1 MSFKNTNLVVFVFCC
16 RFFRGIDNVVGVDL
30 CLRRNNAVAFVMPY
44 VPHDRF
50 HDYFDKMSAHELQL
64 YMRNIIVALKRVHN
78 FGIIHRDVKPGNFLH
93 DRKNQKYLLVD
104 FGLAQSVKAI
114 APVTVGSLVAAAVA
128 AAASV
133 DNGQQRNS
141 TKLPAIADLKK
152 RKLSAIDDNE
162 TDDCKSNKKIV
173 ENDTASS
180 ATAAAAAAVAA
191 STANEGNAAKR
202 PRFNPSN
209 GKYQH
214 HGLTAVV
221 GPSNEN
227 DSGCPNNLADND
239 ENALPRP
246 LPGNGAITTNTTT
259 TIPSPFKQPLKQSN
273 ENVATAM
280 TTPKNM
286 SMGAAAAGIT
296 NLSYTGKMKQSLLD
310 SPLTRNIKSA
320 VLGYIMNAKIER
332 QRNSLVASSVPSAPP
347 PPSNNNNQAQSPMSG
362 STNKY
367 NNQTMTPNKPQQ
379 QQQSNVGGI
388 SQQQV
393 TMCCCYGKP
402 TVCNICIVKKEVY
415 ATRAGTPGYRP
426 PEVLLKYP
434 NQTTSV
440 DMWAI
445 GVIMITI
452 MSNCYPFFKGAD
464 DFSAL
469 AEMIT
474 VFGDEAIKK
483 TARLLARHVCVSGR
497 KQPLH
502 LRKLCIRL
510 RNGTKPQTV
519 AATDAKEPLEGQLLS
534 CDNCQQIMMHC
545 LCEHSAQNVD
555 FTNDIYPASAYD
567 LMAKLLTINP
577 ADRISAADALDHPFF
592 GEQLS

>member
-1 MSFKNTNLVVFVFCC
+1 
-16 RFFRGIDNVVGVDL
+16 
-30 CLRRNNAVAFVMPY
+30 MPY

-50 HDYFDKMSAHELQL
+50 HDYFDKMSAHELQM
-64 YMRNIIVALKRVHN
+64 YMRNIIVALKRVHS

-104 FGLAQSVKAI
+104 FGLAQNVKTVASI
-114 APVTVGSLVAAAVA
+114 AGSLVAVTRAGTA
-128 AAASV
+128 
-133 DNGQQRNS
+133 DNDGQLNS
-141 TKLPAIADLKK
+141 TKLPAIEVTDSKK
-152 RKLSAIDDNE
+152 RKLSAIDDNNE
-162 TDDCKSNKKIV
+162 TDDCKSKKKIV
-173 ENDTASS
+173 VNDMGTS
-180 ATAAAAAAVAA
+180 AVAA
-191 STANEGNAAKR
+191 ASAIVTTSTSVGDGGNAAKR
-202 PRFNPSN
+202 PRFNHLN
-209 GKYQH
+209 AAKFY
-214 HGLTAVV
+214 HGSTVAVV
-221 GPSNEN
+221 GPSMNIN
-227 DSGCPNNLADND
+227 DSCTNNSADND
-239 ENALPRP
+239 ENALPPP
-246 LPGNGAITTNTTT
+246 LCGNGIITT

-273 ENVATAM
+273 ENVAIAM
-280 TTPKNM
+280 TPKNM
-286 SMGAAAAGIT
+286 SAAAGTT
-296 NLSYTGKMKQSLLD
+296 NSPHTGKMKQPLLD
-310 SPLTRNIKSA
+310 SPLIRNIKSA
-320 VLGYIMNAKIER
+320 VLGYIMHAKIER
-332 QRNSLVASSVPSAPP
+332 QRNSLVAPSSVSSPTA
-347 PPSNNNNQAQSPMSG
+347 SNNNAPQSPICG

-367 NNQTMTPNKPQQ
+367 NNNQSITPNKPQQ
-379 QQQSNVGGI
+379 QQQQQPSTGGSGGI
-388 SQQQV
+388 TNSQSV

-402 TVCNICIVKKEVY
+402 TVCNICIVKKEVH

-434 NQTTSV
+434 NQTTAV

-510 RNGTKPQTV
+510 RNGMKQHPPQT
-519 AATDAKEPLEGQLLS
+519 AAKEQPSDGQMS
-534 CDNCQQIMMHC
+534 CDNCQQIMIYC
-545 LCEHSAQNVD
+545 LCEHSGQNID

-577 ADRISAADALDHPFF
+577 ADRISATDALDHSFF
-592 GEQLS
+592 GEELS